1 MPKVKHLLTA
11 AIAATALIG
20 GGVYYRQS
28 HTPTTTEAAS
38 PAEAAY
44 QEGIAAL
51 KRQDHATAFRFFS
64 QAAEQG
70 HAAAQKE
77 LGRLY
82 EQGLGVKQD

>member
-20 GGVYYRQS
+20 GGVYYRQR
-28 HTPTTTEAAS
+28 HTPATTEAAS

-44 QEGIAAL
+44 QEGMAAL

-70 HAAAQKE
+70 HAAAQNE
-77 LGRLY
+77 LGLLY